1 MNGHSLFLPEDYS
14 EAEQQTKL
22 LFKISVSIKKE

>member
-1 MNGHSLFLPEDYS
+1 MNGPGLFLLENDS

-22 LFKISVSIKKE
+22 LLKISVSIKKE